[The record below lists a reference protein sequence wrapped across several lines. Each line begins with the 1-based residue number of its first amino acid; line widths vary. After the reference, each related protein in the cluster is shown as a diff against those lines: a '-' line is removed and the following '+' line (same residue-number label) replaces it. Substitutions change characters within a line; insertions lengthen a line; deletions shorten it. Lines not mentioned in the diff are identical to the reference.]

1 MHGVPQHNANM
12 TNTAALF
19 ALGMTDC
26 RSWTLLYYKSMKCHV
41 VMTKK
46 IAEKTSVRAG
56 CGKTTEK
63 LGCTWQAQ
71 SNRIQNK
78 LQRKQQARNEGVTPN
93 S

>member
-12 TNTAALF
+12 TDDRCTFFAGHDWLSQVNTP
-19 ALGMTDC
+19 
-26 RSWTLLYYKSMKCHV
+26 KSMKCHV

-78 LQRKQQARNEGVTPN
+78 LQRKQQARNEGVPPN